1 MLRLLSAFF
10 HIPLFPYSHFSY
22 FSFSAILILH
32 NAHLHAPHSA
42 LLVFHTPKVE
52 GKNMNPT
59 QLHFIKFFYS
69 AALFW
74 GWVWRVI
81 SMDSLI
87 KKKQNK
93 KKKKSKMG
101 NPFKKPWNQGQKQ
114 TMTPCNFNQVHQL
127 SWTRI
132 LLVSFFAHWA
142 LPDLA
147 KQQCPWLAQRRF
159 WKSTSSLSLGPP
171 CCLVRIGFAHNMIL
185 QHLPNKATHTAKLH
199 LWNRVWVCG
208 QTAPIFL
215 SQSVSF
221 RNWNILCPVWTMF
234 TDNFAGQEH

>member
-22 FSFSAILILH
+22 FSFSAILILR

-81 SMDSLI
+81 SMDLLI
-87 KKKQNK
+87 KKKKQN

-114 TMTPCNFNQVHQL
+114 AMTPCNFNSGPSIEL
-127 SWTRI
+127 DSNLTCLFLR
-132 LLVSFFAHWA
+132 
-142 LPDLA
+142 
-147 KQQCPWLAQRRF
+147 
-159 WKSTSSLSLGPP
+159 SLSSPGPGETTVS
-171 CCLVRIGFAHNMIL
+171 LIG
-185 QHLPNKATHTAKLH
+185 TAS
-199 LWNRVWVCG
+199 
-208 QTAPIFL
+208 FL
-215 SQSVSF
+215 KKHFIVIPWTSMLFSKDRF
-221 RNWNILCPVWTMF
+221 RS
-234 TDNFAGQEH
+234 